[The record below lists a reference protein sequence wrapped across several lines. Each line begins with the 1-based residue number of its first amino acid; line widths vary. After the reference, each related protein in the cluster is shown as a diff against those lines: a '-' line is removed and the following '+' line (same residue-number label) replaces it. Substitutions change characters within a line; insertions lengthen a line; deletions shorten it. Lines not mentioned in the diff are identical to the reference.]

1 MKFYQTK
8 DAQLIKRWIQVTEF
22 LFTLSEKAGG
32 QRGDRA
38 LSDSQL
44 SASSVMSTL
53 LLVHNSFP
61 SSVQALSTTPHIR
74 FLLSKDS
81 VGAQLFP
88 LLCSDSFP
96 THNSIGSC
104 SMFTK
109 DSVGAQHF
117 LLLSSTLFLLRREGS
132 RLFRTTLLRSRALS
146 EAIQSNT
153 MRCRVT

>member
-8 DAQLIKRWIQVTEF
+8 DAQLIKRWIQVTKF

-44 SASSVMSTL
+44 SASSVMSNL
-53 LLVHNSFP
+53 LLVGAQLFPFLCPGSFNYTAP
-61 SSVQALSTTPHIR
+61 R

-81 VGAQLFP
+81 VGARL
-88 LLCSDSFP
+88 
-96 THNSIGSC
+96 
-104 SMFTK
+104 
-109 DSVGAQHF
+109 F
-117 LLLSSTLFLLRREGS
+117 LLSSSTLFLLPREGS
-132 RLFRTTLLRSRALS
+132 RLFRTTLLRYRALL
-146 EAIQSNT
+146 ELIQSNT